1 MHIATILFNN
11 TQIPLNWQFRF
22 TSVPQQSDVRFSSA
36 MNVEQREQII
46 QELKTAYAMELETVQ
61 NYLANSVDLDG
72 VRAEEIKKS
81 LAADIQEELGHA
93 NVLAKRI
100 KVLEGRVPGSLD
112 LDRNQEMLQPPED
125 STDVISV
132 IRGVIAAEEGAISQ
146 YEKIIELTDGVD
158 FVTQDMVITILADE
172 QEHRRQ
178 FVGFLTEY
186 ERSEARKAMAEV
198 H

>member
-1 MHIATILFNN
+1 M
-11 TQIPLNWQFRF
+11 LNGWVMY
-22 TSVPQQSDVRFSSA
+22 VPRECVAPSGPRLTRVRCVYA
-36 MNVEQREQII
+36 MNIDQREQII
-46 QELKTAYAMELETVQ
+46 DELKIAYAMELETVQ

-81 LAADIQEELGHA
+81 LAKDIQEELGHA
-93 NVLAKRI
+93 NILAKRI

-132 IRGVIAAEEGAISQ
+132 IRGVIAAEESAISQ
-146 YEKIIELTDGVD
+146 YEKIIEMTDGVD
-158 FVTQDMVITILADE
+158 FVTQDIIIEILSDE

-186 ERSEARKAMAEV
+186 ERSEAKKAMAEV